1 MWGGQT
7 WRARSASL
15 QRGSGGGVTPP
26 TPPPCKNS
34 WDLYQFKERPL
45 SKVGGHC
52 PPPMNISATR
62 QTYMAVYML
71 GLRLGLFSALLG
83 PAHFAMIRSGHGHLC
98 LTGCRNSAPSTQS
111 TPWRRH
117 SLGTR
122 RKRTHADDVAQVAD
136 VGALGGDE
144 FVDDVTDV

>member
-1 MWGGQT
+1 
-7 WRARSASL
+7 
-15 QRGSGGGVTPP
+15 
-26 TPPPCKNS
+26 
-34 WDLYQFKERPL
+34 
-45 SKVGGHC
+45 
-52 PPPMNISATR
+52 MNISATR

-83 PAHFAMIRSGHGHLC
+83 PAHFAMIRSGHGHLY

-122 RKRTHADDVAQVAD
+122 RKQTDADDVAQVAD

-144 FVDDVTDV
+144 FVDDVTDVRAVSTAAGRRLDILRVIAHTIRRAYQHRHMRHTETCVTHTPL

>member
-1 MWGGQT
+1 
-7 WRARSASL
+7 
-15 QRGSGGGVTPP
+15 
-26 TPPPCKNS
+26 
-34 WDLYQFKERPL
+34 
-45 SKVGGHC
+45 
-52 PPPMNISATR
+52 
-62 QTYMAVYML
+62 MAVYML
-71 GLRLGLFSALLG
+71 GLRLGLGLVLALFSALLG
-83 PAHFAMIRSGHGHLC
+83 PAHFAMICSGHGHLC

-144 FVDDVTDV
+144 FVDDVTDVRAVSTAAGRRLDILRVIAHTIRRAYQHRHMRHTETCVHTHTPLTALCLGLPRWRVAR